1 MTDAQILV
9 PLKVDLQLSTTAL
22 DDYLT
27 QQVNAAKEYITTE
40 GITLDLD
47 NNPGDVDLVVMY
59 AAHLY
64 RNRRGTGDSSEMPRM
79 LRWAMNNRLFHEK
92 AAISDG

>member
-40 GITLDLD
+40 GILHFTDLTI
-47 NNPGDVDLVVMY
+47 MQ
-59 AAHLY
+59 
-64 RNRRGTGDSSEMPRM
+64 S
-79 LRWAMNNRLFHEK
+79 
-92 AAISDG
+92 